1 VEFFITSALVLGL
14 LVVPGLINYFFNRWF
29 GPAAESPPKLELLA
43 ASLSLTFVI
52 IVLDVLT
59 VLLISL
65 GWDGLKEQIQDFVRL
80 GLAGFG
86 EKRPIALSG
95 VLAAVSV
102 AYMALMALLGT
113 FRIPGRY
120 LR

>member
-1 VEFFITSALVLGL
+1 MEFLIASALVLGL

-29 GPAAESPPKLELLA
+29 GPAEESPSKLELLA
-43 ASLSLTFVI
+43 ASLSLTFVV
-52 IVLDVLT
+52 IVLDILG

-65 GWDGLKEQIQDFVRL
+65 AWDGLKEQIQDFVQL

-86 EKRPIALSG
+86 EKRPVALSG
-95 VLAAVSV
+95 VLAAVSI
-102 AYMALMALLGT
+102 AYMALMALLGA